1 MFASI
6 RAFIIQLFGLFGR
19 AVNAADKVVATAEL
33 HAIALHR
40 ETEIE
45 INTKLT
51 QLERQAELLLAA
63 PAQ

>member
-1 MFASI
+1 MIASI
-6 RAFIIQLFGLFGR
+6 RAFIIQLFGLLGR
-19 AVNAADKVVATAEL
+19 AVNATDKIVATAEL

-45 INTKLT
+45 INAKLT

-63 PAQ
+63 PTN

>member
-1 MFASI
+1 MIASI
-6 RAFIIQLFGLFGR
+6 RAFIIQLFGLLGR
-19 AVNAADKVVATAEL
+19 AVNATDKVVATAEL

-45 INTKLT
+45 VNTKLI
-51 QLERQAELLLAA
+51 QLERQAALLLEA

>member
-63 PAQ
+63 PTN

>member
-19 AVNAADKVVATAEL
+19 TVNAADKVVATAEL

-45 INTKLT
+45 INAKLT

-63 PAQ
+63 PQ